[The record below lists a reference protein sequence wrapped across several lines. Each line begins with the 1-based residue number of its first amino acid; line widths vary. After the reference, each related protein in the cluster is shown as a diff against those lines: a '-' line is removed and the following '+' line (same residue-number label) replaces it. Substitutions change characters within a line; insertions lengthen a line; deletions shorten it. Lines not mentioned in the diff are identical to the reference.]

1 MEFKQN
7 IKNLKKEYFHLIKK
21 FFNNSNLL
29 FKIIYEKQLADILY
43 EGDLSFRTASL
54 NKFSD
59 KNISKIYKKDGKKA
73 IELMRV
79 RALACAEIL
88 DCMKKIFEYQDN
100 MTDIQQNAIK
110 DMYIVYNKII
120 DMAKDSIQ
128 LANSWAVNEN
138 INMFDIELQQVTNL

>member
-7 IKNLKKEYFHLIKK
+7 IKNLKKEYFNLIKK

>member
-43 EGDLSFRTASL
+43 EGDLSFRTVSL

>member
-110 DMYIVYNKII
+110 EMYIVYNKII

-128 LANSWAVNEN
+128 LANSWAINEDV
-138 INMFDIELQQVTNL
+138 NMFDIELQQVTNL

>member
-7 IKNLKKEYFHLIKK
+7 IKNLKKEYFNLIKK

-110 DMYIVYNKII
+110 EMYIVYNKII

-128 LANSWAVNEN
+128 LANSWAINED

>member
-110 DMYIVYNKII
+110 EMYIVYNKII

>member
-59 KNISKIYKKDGKKA
+59 KNISKIYKRDGKKA

>member
-7 IKNLKKEYFHLIKK
+7 IKNLKKEYFNLIKK

-110 DMYIVYNKII
+110 EMYIVYNKII

-128 LANSWAVNEN
+128 LANSWAVNED